1 MPWLDVLRTALL
13 DAWAVL
19 LPIECAGCG
28 AADRSLCDACRL
40 ELTARPV
47 PHRTPG
53 GTLVHS
59 TLRYEGAVRRVLL
72 SFKEQQRTDVADAL
86 AVPLARALAASSL
99 TEPAPVPTTRA
110 AYRARGYDPVR
121 LVLSRTGRRASRVLV
136 TARHGVRQKSLTVED
151 RRRNRDGAFVA
162 VRPLTGRRFVIVD
175 DILTTGA
182 TIDEAAR
189 AIRAAGGEVCGA
201 ATIAWT
207 PRRFS
212 Q

>member
-19 LPIECAGCG
+19 LPVECAGCG
-28 AADRSLCDACRL
+28 APDRSLCARCRVDL
-40 ELTARPV
+40 IARPV

-53 GTLVHS
+53 GTLVHAA
-59 TLRYEGAVRRVLL
+59 LRYEGIARRVLL
-72 SFKEQQRTDVADAL
+72 AFKEQQRTDVADAL
-86 AVPLARALAASSL
+86 AVPLAEALAVGPMA
-99 TEPAPVPTTRA
+99 EPAPVPTSRD

-121 LVLSRTGRRASRVLV
+121 LVLSRTGRRVERVLV
-136 TARHGVRQKSLTVED
+136 PVRRGARQKSLD
-151 RRRNRDGAFVA
+151 RSGRLRNRDGAFVA
-162 VRPLTGRRFVIVD
+162 ARPLHGRRFVIVD

-189 AIRAAGGEVCGA
+189 AIRAAGGTVCGA

-207 PRRFS
+207 PRRVS
-212 Q
+212 E